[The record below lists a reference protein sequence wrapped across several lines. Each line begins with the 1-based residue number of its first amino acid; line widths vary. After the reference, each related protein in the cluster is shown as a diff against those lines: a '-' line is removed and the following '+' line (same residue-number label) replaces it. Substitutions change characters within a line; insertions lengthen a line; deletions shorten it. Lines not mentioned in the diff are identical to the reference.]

1 MNLYPAIDILDGRAV
16 RLLQGRF
23 EDQTVY
29 HDDPLE
35 AARAWLQAGARRL
48 HVVDLDGA
56 KSGSPAAL
64 GHLERIAAET
74 GIPIQYGGGLRTVA
88 AVRDA
93 LAAGAERAVIGTAA
107 FQDSD
112 FLDESLASF
121 GPRVVI
127 AVDVRAGMIST
138 SGWTQTTS
146 LPAIE
151 ALGRLAERGAR
162 AFAYTS
168 VERDGGLQGPD
179 YDEVARAASAVRGS
193 FLYSG
198 GIGTLD
204 DLRGLAALQHGNL
217 EGVIVGKALY
227 EGRFTV
233 AEAQAALGDDG
244 T

>member
-1 MNLYPAIDILDGRAV
+1 MNLYPAIDILEGRAV
-16 RLLQGRF
+16 RLRQGRF

-35 AARAWLQAGARRL
+35 AARSWIQAGARRL

-56 KSGSPAAL
+56 KSGTPSAL
-64 GHLERIAAET
+64 GHLERIVSET
-74 GIPIQYGGGLRTVA
+74 GIPVQYGGGLRNAT
-88 AVRDA
+88 AVGDA

-107 FQDSD
+107 FGDEG
-112 FLDESLASF
+112 FLSEVLESYGSRIA
-121 GPRVVI
+121 I
-127 AVDVRAGMIST
+127 AVDVRRGMIAT
-138 SGWTQTTS
+138 AGWTHTTE

-162 AFAYTS
+162 SFIYTS
-168 VERDGGLQGPD
+168 VDRDGELGGIDL
-179 YDEVARAASAVRGS
+179 DEVGRVADAVRGA
-193 FLYSG
+193 FIYSG

-204 DLRGLAALQHGNL
+204 DLRGLGALQHRNL

-233 AEAQAALGDDG
+233 AEADEALSGSL
-244 T
+244 